1 MDTGITIIGALG
13 LALCLAPF
21 IISNIKNRKKD
32 FKIQKTINDYA
43 KLKGFNISEF
53 EIKPKYALG
62 IDKDNAKLFYLNLIE
77 EEHSQNIEIIDLSE
91 INTSKIQIEKHFA
104 PNKKEVIDKVLLHLT
119 SKQDKDQST
128 SLVFYDSTVSFQ
140 FDGEMQSIEKWHKT
154 ITQIIN

>member
-1 MDTGITIIGALG
+1 MDTGITIIGAVG

-32 FKIQKTINDYA
+32 FKIQKTISDYA
-43 KLKGFNISEF
+43 SQNGFKISEF

-104 PNKKEVIDKVLLHLT
+104 PNKKEVIDKVLLHLI
-119 SKQDKDQST
+119 SKQNKDQST